1 MDETTTV
8 NAADL
13 LKRASE
19 VPKDM
24 VMEENNPLEAIP
36 TLGVGREIVP
46 NTVIAGYY
54 EGTETLTSVKF
65 KKAQKKSPE
74 GIPQQDRHILRLV
87 NGDKLA
93 IWNTGGLS
101 LFFSKRE
108 IGEFVRI
115 KYTGKGTNEQGN
127 DQHFFEFEV
136 GKKVGG
142 GH

>member
-13 LKRASE
+13 LKRAGE

-24 VMEENNPLEAIP
+24 VLEENNPLESIP
-36 TLGVGREIVP
+36 TLGVGKEIVAG
-46 NTVIAGYY
+46 TVLAGWY
-54 EGTETLTSVKF
+54 EGTETITSNKF

-87 NGDKLA
+87 SGEKLA
-93 IWNTGGLS
+93 IWNTGGLG
-101 LFFSKRE
+101 LFFGKRE
-108 IGEFVRI
+108 VGDFVRV
-115 KYTGKGTNEQGN
+115 KYTGKGENEQGN
-127 DQHFFEFEV
+127 DQHFFDFEV
-136 GKKVGG
+136 GRKT